1 MSRRRTGLCARIWTR
16 RARRSGTC
24 VHSRWKP
31 TTSLEVEGQRRRL
44 APRTENELL
53 RIGQEAITNAIKHAS
68 PRRIEVRLVFREKQV
83 ELIVSDDGVGF
94 DPKRAVAGC
103 GRFGLVGMRERAAQL
118 GAELEIT
125 SEPGRGSRIGLRAP
139 TPD

>member
-1 MSRRRTGLCARIWTR
+1 M
-16 RARRSGTC
+16 
-24 VHSRWKP
+24 
-31 TTSLEVEGQRRRL
+31 
-44 APRTENELL
+44 L

-94 DPKRAVAGC
+94 DPERAAAGC
-103 GRFGLVGMRERAAQL
+103 GHFGLVGMRERAAQL
-118 GAELEIT
+118 GAGLEIT